1 MVPRTEPRRRRGCHP
16 VASASTAL
24 RRHSDAP
31 FDRGLREL
39 NARPTLPSD
48 DDLGARNRM
57 ESRAHAADRPVQKS
71 RHAVACEE
79 TLTDLDMHFRHDHVL
94 DLDDRDLL
102 QRATAE
108 TQQHNH
114 GPDPTRAHHQ
124 KCTSKPKV
132 GRIGNMETP
141 ERVAGERSYS

>member
-1 MVPRTEPRRRRGCHP
+1 MTQVQTLGEDREFTQPSSPALSRRR
-16 VASASTAL
+16 
-24 RRHSDAP
+24 
-31 FDRGLREL
+31 
-39 NARPTLPSD
+39 
-48 DDLGARNRM
+48 
-57 ESRAHAADRPVQKS
+57 
-71 RHAVACEE
+71 
-79 TLTDLDMHFRHDHVL
+79 HVL